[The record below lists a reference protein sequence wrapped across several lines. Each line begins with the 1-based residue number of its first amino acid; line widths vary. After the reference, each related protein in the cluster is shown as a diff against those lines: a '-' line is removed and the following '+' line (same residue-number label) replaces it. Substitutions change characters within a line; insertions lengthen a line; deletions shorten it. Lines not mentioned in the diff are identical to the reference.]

1 MTRIPVRFLAVV
13 LLLPALAGGLWAT
26 SQDTKSDVKKEKNK
40 KEKVA
45 SPEKTENAE
54 VTMGREAHEELV
66 RSGIK
71 LINDPALLERVN
83 RIGQKLAT
91 VANST
96 VIPATYGT
104 ANTTPFAYK
113 FHIIDDPDI
122 NAFALPGGYLYVHKA
137 LLNYVESDDELAG
150 VLGHEI
156 MHAAHKHVTRLQRE
170 QGKLNTQM
178 ALATLATLLARVPA
192 TDTGNILMGVQLLAL
207 QKVSGYSQ
215 NAEKD
220 ADAGGVLLAQKAG
233 YNPVGALTFMERLER
248 DRKRRP
254 DVELGIYRTH
264 PPEQVRV
271 DNIVKEIKEMGLPI
285 NRRLTSNILKITI
298 REKDKVQEL
307 LLDSTILFR
316 ANSVDRVKNA
326 MSVLNPLLDT
336 EPQVYEVKKRDNTV
350 MFRGEV
356 VFTITDDDARLAGK
370 NLEETTTQVFK
381 ALQLAIYRY
390 TAQKGI

>member
-1 MTRIPVRFLAVV
+1 MTRPFLRFGVAS
-13 LLLPALAGGLWAT
+13 LLLCLAGGLWAMPQAT
-26 SQDTKSDVKKEKNK
+26 QKKKE
-40 KEKVA
+40 EK
-45 SPEKTENAE
+45 KTENPE

-71 LINDPALLERVN
+71 LVNDPALLERVN
-83 RIGQKLAT
+83 RIGQKLA
-91 VANST
+91 VIANST

-104 ANTTPFAYK
+104 PNTTPFAYK
-113 FHIIDDPDI
+113 FFIIDDPDI

-150 VLGHEI
+150 VLGHEV

-178 ALATLATLLARVPA
+178 ALATLATLLAKVPA

-233 YNPVGALTFMERLER
+233 YNPVGALTFMERLAR
-248 DRKRRP
+248 DQKRRP
-254 DVELGIYRTH
+254 ELELGIYRTH
-264 PPEQVRV
+264 PQEQTRV
-271 DNIVKEIKEMGLPI
+271 DSIIKEITEMGLPI
-285 NRRLTSNILKITI
+285 NRRLTSNILKVST
-298 REKDKVQEL
+298 REKDKIQEV
-307 LLDSTILFR
+307 LLDTTVLFR
-316 ANSVDRVKNA
+316 ANSVDKTKA
-326 MSVLNPLLDT
+326 AIAALNPLLDT

-350 MFRGEV
+350 LLRGEV
-356 VFTITDDDARLAGK
+356 VFTITADEARLANK
-370 NLEETTTQVFK
+370 SIEETTTQVFK

-390 TAQKGI
+390 TAQKGF

>member
-1 MTRIPVRFLAVV
+1 MTRIPVRLLAVM
-13 LLLPALAGGLWAT
+13 LLLPAFVGGLWAAP
-26 SQDTKSDVKKEKNK
+26 QDTKKEKT
-40 KEKVA
+40 EK
-45 SPEKTENAE
+45 EKTENAE

-83 RIGQKLAT
+83 RIGQKLAA

-156 MHAAHKHVTRLQRE
+156 MHAAHKHVTRLQKE

-220 ADAGGVLLAQKAG
+220 ADMGGVLLSQKAG

-271 DNIVKEIKEMGLPI
+271 DNIVKEINAMGLPI
-285 NRRLTSNILKITI
+285 NRRLTSNILKITT
-298 REKDKVQEL
+298 REKDKAHEL
-307 LLDSTILFR
+307 LLDNAVLFR
-316 ANSVDRVKNA
+316 ANSAERVKTSIA
-326 MSVLNPLLDT
+326 VLNPLLDT
-336 EPQVYEVKKRDNTV
+336 EPQVYEVKKRDNMV
-350 MFRGEV
+350 LFRGEII
-356 VFTITDDDARLAGK
+356 FTITNDEARLAGK
-370 NLEETTTQVFK
+370 SIDETTTQVFK